1 MITALGRRIYSVITL
16 WQVSLST
23 YCHPDESISGPCPA
37 SIMAPDLKSGRMLD
51 KAHRD
56 IAHLSLI
63 KVGIIGFA
71 VIYLQACA
79 SYGQHASNLRDG
91 LLKGHPEISLALAEE
106 KDPKQEEVISS
117 LDKGMLRRI
126 NGDFSGSNQI
136 FEVAKQEIEKLY
148 GISITENLAS
158 VTINETLRGYE
169 GDRYEQLLLHAFMAL
184 NYIQLDDLDGARVE
198 MLQAN
203 VKMREWGDEPEE
215 DAFLRY
221 LEGIIYESMGETD
234 NALISYRKAYTVYA
248 EKSGSQ
254 YPVIPEGIKKDLLR
268 LLAREGLH
276 NEYRRYK
283 KKFNMVNFKPTP
295 NSKKY
300 GELIVIINNGLAPI
314 REEAAI
320 PIFSPE
326 IEQNLRVAFP
336 VYRQKKSRLA
346 KPVIKINKKQYT
358 LETVEDVDKLARY
371 ALQQAMPGIMARATA
386 RAVVKYNTQHSAQ
399 EHGSIAGL
407 LMTITNL
414 VTERADTRSW
424 STLPQEIQLQR
435 IQLPVGEYDLSIQI
449 LSPSGQVV
457 DTIDKKVVIKP
468 KKSSFVIKHWSAP
481 VVKVINKKPD
491 NIADVNTSN
500 KVM

>member
-1 MITALGRRIYSVITL
+1 MAITL

-23 YCHPDESISGPCPA
+23 YRYSDESFSG
-37 SIMAPDLKSGRMLD
+37 SSLKSGLTPGMVLGLTSGMVRRSI
-51 KAHRD
+51 AD
-56 IAHLSLI
+56 IFLV
-63 KVGIIGFA
+63 KVSIIIFA
-71 VIYLQACA
+71 AIYLQACA
-79 SYGQHASNLRDG
+79 SYGQHASNLRGG
-91 LLKGHPEISLALAEE
+91 LLHGHPEISLALAEE
-106 KDPKQEEVISS
+106 KDPEQEEVISS

-126 NGDFSGSNQI
+126 NSDFSGSNQI

-148 GISITENLAS
+148 GISVTENLAS
-158 VTINETLRGYE
+158 VTINETLRAYE

-203 VKMREWGDEPEE
+203 VKMMEWGDEPEE

-221 LEGIIYESMGETD
+221 LEGIIYESRGEAD
-234 NALISYRKAYTVYA
+234 NALISYRKAYNVYA
-248 EKSGSQ
+248 EKAGSQ
-254 YPVIPEGIKKDLLR
+254 YPAVPEIIKKDLLR

-276 NEYRRYK
+276 NEYRTYK
-283 KKFNMVNFKPTP
+283 KKLNMESFKPAP

-300 GELIVIINNGLAPI
+300 GELVVIINNGLAPI

-336 VYRQKKSRLA
+336 VYRQKESRLA

-358 LETVEDVDKLARY
+358 LDTVEDVDKLARY

-435 IQLPVGEYDLSIQI
+435 IRLPVGEYDLNIQI

-457 DTIDKKVVIKP
+457 DTIDEKIIIKP
-468 KKSSFVIKHWSAP
+468 KKSRFVIKHWSAP
-481 VVKVINKKPD
+481 VIKIIKKKAD
-491 NIADVNTSN
+491 NIADVDTSN